1 MQCNA
6 MQCNAM
12 QCNAMQCNAM
22 QCSAMQCS
30 GGEGRAVHLSDFRSS
45 VGEEEEEEEEEGN
58 PLHLRKSGTGQSE
71 QKRQP
76 DRGEGGGVAKGG
88 GGDEVMEEEDVE
100 ELYDLASY
108 SDGEDDP
115 QEEGGQVDSKR
126 HKSQLCRRVLKGSEL
141 RGRAIGCLAVA
152 VCL

>member
-6 MQCNAM
+6 VQCN
-12 QCNAMQCNAM
+12 
-22 QCSAMQCS
+22 
-30 GGEGRAVHLSDFRSS
+30 GGEGHAVHLSDLRSS
-45 VGEEEEEEEEEGN
+45 AGEEEEEVN

-71 QKRQP
+71 QKRHHAG
-76 DRGEGGGVAKGG
+76 GEGAGVAARRD
-88 GGDEVMEEEDVE
+88 GDDEMEEEDVEEEDVEEEDVE

-115 QEEGGQVDSKR
+115 REEGGQVDSKR
-126 HKSQLCRRVLKGSEL
+126 HKSQLCRRVVRGSEL
-141 RGRAIGCLAVA
+141 RGCPIGCLAVA